1 MSVSISALVPQRQTA
16 DPDLA
21 DLDEQSRLLGLP
33 PEIRNIIY
41 EFVLTSE
48 TPEEISRFHKPYT
61 PSLLRV
67 CHQIRNE
74 TRLIT
79 VISTPSTR
87 SQRAAAPAPSAAGL
101 TKSPT
106 TSSAACG
113 ASFSISTSS
122 AFSPPGC
129 LPLL

>member
-87 SQRAAAPAPSAAGL
+87 SQHRR
-101 TKSPT
+101 
-106 TSSAACG
+106 
-113 ASFSISTSS
+113 
-122 AFSPPGC
+122 PPQLG
-129 LPLL
+129 